1 MSIFRRGG
9 PYRWCNV
16 RMIMCR
22 LALGVAWLTV
32 TAGLFLVLDLY
43 T

>member
-1 MSIFRRGG
+1 MSIFQRDP
-9 PYRWCNV
+9 PYRWWNV

-22 LALGVAWLTV
+22 LALGVAWLTA
-32 TAGLFLVLDLY
+32 TAALFLVLDLY